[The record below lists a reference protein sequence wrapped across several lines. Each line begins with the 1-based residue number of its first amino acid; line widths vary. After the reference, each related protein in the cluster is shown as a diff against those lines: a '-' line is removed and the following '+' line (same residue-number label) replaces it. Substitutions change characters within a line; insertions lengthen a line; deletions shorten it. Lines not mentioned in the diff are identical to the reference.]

1 MSDPTW
7 LDTLDD
13 KQGELV
19 DKIGAEAKAQG
30 VEPAHAIA
38 MAMAENHLTHT
49 LKPNE
54 RGAVGVMQITPVAAK
69 ELGYTMDQMTDPD
82 LNIKAGIQYYK
93 KMLDQFQDPMKAH
106 AAYNWGPGNMNKLAS
121 GQLKDLPDETAD
133 YLDRIEQYTSA
144 FDRSKDQDVTRMPPA
159 RFSSSVAPQAQS
171 KAREQEDSGFNPV
184 QGLFTAGGAGLGLT
198 GQSAVETGRAIGAAK
213 NALMGR
219 GAPTAAPV
227 ADPAVTPVSDP
238 AVTPVE
244 DSGVEKYARKVLSMT
259 PTDVKAGGIKD
270 AQDAWKARDLVRASR
285 ATAAGL
291 GLPAD
296 PSPGQ
301 RLILPQAAIEAQ
313 KAEEAAQATQAAR
326 QQAAMD
332 AVRARQAT
340 AARVLGPARSV
351 LGPLARVGLSTA
363 GGAASGYDA
372 YNAIRAAERGDT
384 EGSVVNAIGAAG
396 YPTMLALP
404 GPAKLLGAA
413 MSAAPAADSLGHYI
427 ARKLADYYLPTG
439 TGPSPSSQWATNL
452 PSVPDDQSSG
462 LPGP

>member
-171 KAREQEDSGFNPV
+171 KAREQEDSGVNPV
-184 QGLFTAGGAGLGLT
+184 QGLFTAGG
-198 GQSAVETGRAIGAAK
+198 GQ
-213 NALMGR
+213 
-219 GAPTAAPV
+219 
-227 ADPAVTPVSDP
+227 
-238 AVTPVE
+238 
-244 DSGVEKYARKVLSMT
+244 
-259 PTDVKAGGIKD
+259 
-270 AQDAWKARDLVRASR
+270 AW
-285 ATAAGL
+285 G
-291 GLPAD
+291 
-296 PSPGQ
+296 
-301 RLILPQAAIEAQ
+301 
-313 KAEEAAQATQAAR
+313 
-326 QQAAMD
+326 
-332 AVRARQAT
+332 
-340 AARVLGPARSV
+340 
-351 LGPLARVGLSTA
+351 
-363 GGAASGYDA
+363 
-372 YNAIRAAERGDT
+372 
-384 EGSVVNAIGAAG
+384 
-396 YPTMLALP
+396 
-404 GPAKLLGAA
+404 
-413 MSAAPAADSLGHYI
+413 
-427 ARKLADYYLPTG
+427 
-439 TGPSPSSQWATNL
+439 
-452 PSVPDDQSSG
+452 
-462 LPGP
+462 